1 MSWVWLAGVGGPV
14 GRERIPDS
22 GGWTMPSHRASRGQ
36 MEKLGAPWRGYGGHL
51 DDEGALEMD
60 SAGDVFV
67 NWWD

>member
-1 MSWVWLAGVGGPV
+1 
-14 GRERIPDS
+14 
-22 GGWTMPSHRASRGQ
+22 MPSHRASRGQ

-60 SAGDVFV
+60 SAGHVFV